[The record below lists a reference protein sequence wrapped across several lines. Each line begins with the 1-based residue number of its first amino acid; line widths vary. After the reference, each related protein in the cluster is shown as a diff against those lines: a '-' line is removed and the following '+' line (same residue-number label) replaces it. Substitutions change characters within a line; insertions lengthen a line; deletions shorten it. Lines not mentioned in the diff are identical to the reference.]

1 MSWLRAFPVFRD
13 LEARYKSQ
21 EGVIQSL
28 QVREEVSSEKIHS
41 MQMRIN
47 ADHMRISEL
56 MDRLDDARKA
66 HIKATETVAD
76 FGFQLKYGRK
86 LFDHVPE
93 LPETAP
99 EIPFEGIR
107 KSRPQARDL
116 VAQAEREFLESLN
129 PPKKEPTQ

>member
-21 EGVIQSL
+21 EGVIQNLRKTSAAL
-28 QVREEVSSEKIHS
+28 TV
-41 MQMRIN
+41 
-47 ADHMRISEL
+47 RISVLRKQLKASDTRNHEL
-56 MDRLDDARKA
+56 IERIDEARKSEV
-66 HIKATETVAD
+66 HSTQVVAD
-76 FGFQLKYGRK
+76 FVSQLKYGRK
-86 LFDHVPE
+86 IYDHVPE

>member
-1 MSWLRAFPVFRD
+1 MSWLRAFPAFRD

-21 EGVIQSL
+21 EGVIQYL
-28 QVREEVSSEKIHS
+28 REHGARVLEY
-41 MQMRIN
+41 N
-47 ADHMRISEL
+47 YDLTA
-56 MDRLDDARKA
+56 RLDEARKA

-93 LPETAP
+93 LPESAP